1 MPRKRPTDDGDE
13 LLARL
18 GSLTAQAR
26 QRAELQRTQVELAIA
41 LQRGM
46 LPRDLPVAPRL
57 HLAVRYA
64 PAFHGLNVGGDW
76 YDAFVLPDGGI
87 GLSIGDV
94 QGHNIEAA
102 AFMGQVRVGLRA
114 LASVTSHPGELLSRT
129 NDLLLS
135 LGGDLF
141 ATCTFLRL
149 DPATGVLESARAGHI
164 PSVWATA
171 DGKSGIADDEGGP
184 PLGIVAGMEYPVTRF
199 RLTAGGVFVLLTDGV
214 VEGPSMHLDEGLDQ
228 VVRLAGIAAVAGLEA
243 SSLAAAVIKGAAR
256 VGHEDD
262 AAVLVIGHDRHDE
275 HEGRG
280 GAGGHEGHGGRG
292 GGDGREGH
300 GGRGGADGREGHGG
314 QGGRDGRPER
324 GSRDGPGAVGRVR
337 P

>member
-1 MPRKRPTDDGDE
+1 MFRKRPADDGDE

-26 QRAELQRTQVELAIA
+26 ERAELQRSRVELALA

-46 LPRDLPVAPRL
+46 LPRDLPTARGYR
-57 HLAVRYA
+57 LAVRYA
-64 PAFHGLNVGGDW
+64 PAYHGLNVGGDW
-76 YDAFVLPDGGI
+76 YDAFPMADGRI

-114 LASVTSHPGELLSRT
+114 LASVTGEPGELLAAT

-141 ATCTFLRL
+141 ATCTFIRL
-149 DPATGVLESARAGHI
+149 DPATGVLESARAGHV
-164 PSVWATA
+164 PCVWATA
-171 DGKSGIADDEGGP
+171 DGRSGVAEDQGGP
-184 PLGIVAGMEYPVTRF
+184 PLGVLAGTTYPVTRY
-199 RLTAGGVFVLLTDGV
+199 RIARGGVFVLLTDGV
-214 VEGPSMHLDEGLDQ
+214 VEGPSMSVDEGLDQ
-228 VVRLAGIAAVAGLEA
+228 VVRLAGVAAVAGLEA
-243 SSLAAAVIKGAAR
+243 PALATAVMKGAER

-262 AAVLVIGHDRHDE
+262 AAVLVLRHD
-275 HEGRG
+275 
-280 GAGGHEGHGGRG
+280 GADD
-292 GGDGREGH
+292 GD
-300 GGRGGADGREGHGG
+300 GADGGEGA
-314 QGGRDGRPER
+314 R
-324 GSRDGPGAVGRVR
+324 RVQ